1 MTVRALRLVDDAVA
15 DLLRERLDIP
25 LEIAE
30 ESDAVPAPVVP
41 ERIRLLEVARHLRHD
56 LRAAGAVVGIVAEG
70 TARLHEH
77 ASRPAVAE
85 ELELHRRDG
94 VVERRERADGR
105 ALAIL
110 GVRLDLVGRG
120 LARHAQ
126 ELAGRDAVREDHG
139 AARTVDRGV
148 GDVAHA
154 ALRHRVEHDH
164 RHRGADVVLA
174 RAEEPDVLELHEAE
188 ARIGLQLARV
198 APAEAVDGDV
208 ITLSSGAF
216 NVSPITKSITVY
228 GAGFE
233 KDENSNTNVS
243 KINGQL
249 NLGVSGGE
257 TLANIHLEGISFNA
271 AVNTNVPLEGFVME
285 KCYVNGNVNVGA
297 NSNTM
302 IRNSVITG
310 AITGGDQIA
319 DNCIIQNCYVGGAI
333 NTFNVSSSVKIDH
346 CIACDLVGPYYC
358 SNSIFP
364 YYWVGAY
371 YDRAAFANTEGAV
384 VHNCIFRSFNYNNQD
399 KNDFQNCYAVDIKNI
414 FSDAQNATYSATR
427 TFEIQQPGTWVGT
440 DGQEI
445 GIRYGWSKVPKT
457 PVVTNLTTTVSGE
470 RLEVDYD
477 AIVR

>member
-1 MTVRALRLVDDAVA
+1 MKKILLSIIALCWTIVAAAQNEIMTVVLQHG
-15 DLLRERLDIP
+15 
-25 LEIAE
+25 
-30 ESDAVPAPVVP
+30 S
-41 ERIRLLEVARHLRHD
+41 EVSVFT
-56 LRAAGAVVGIVAEG
+56 GANAFVNAN
-70 TARLHEH
+70 
-77 ASRPAVAE
+77 
-85 ELELHRRDG
+85 
-94 VVERRERADGR
+94 
-105 ALAIL
+105 
-110 GVRLDLVGRG
+110 
-120 LARHAQ
+120 
-126 ELAGRDAVREDHG
+126 
-139 AARTVDRGV
+139 
-148 GDVAHA
+148 
-154 ALRHRVEHDH
+154 
-164 RHRGADVVLA
+164 
-174 RAEEPDVLELHEAE
+174 
-188 ARIGLQLARV
+188 
-198 APAEAVDGDV
+198 AEAVDGDV

>member
-1 MTVRALRLVDDAVA
+1 MKKILLSIIALCWTIVAAAQNEIMTVVLQHGNDVSVFT
-15 DLLRERLDIP
+15 
-25 LEIAE
+25 
-30 ESDAVPAPVVP
+30 
-41 ERIRLLEVARHLRHD
+41 
-56 LRAAGAVVGIVAEG
+56 GANAFIKAN
-70 TARLHEH
+70 
-77 ASRPAVAE
+77 
-85 ELELHRRDG
+85 
-94 VVERRERADGR
+94 
-105 ALAIL
+105 
-110 GVRLDLVGRG
+110 
-120 LARHAQ
+120 
-126 ELAGRDAVREDHG
+126 
-139 AARTVDRGV
+139 
-148 GDVAHA
+148 
-154 ALRHRVEHDH
+154 
-164 RHRGADVVLA
+164 
-174 RAEEPDVLELHEAE
+174 
-188 ARIGLQLARV
+188 
-198 APAEAVDGDV
+198 AEAVDNDV
-208 ITLSSGAF
+208 IILSSGTF
-216 NVSPITKSITVY
+216 NVSDITKSISIY

-384 VHNCIFRSFNYNNQD
+384 VHNCIFRNFNYNNQD

>member
-1 MTVRALRLVDDAVA
+1 MKKILLSIIALCCTLVAGAQNEIMTVVLQHGNDV
-15 DLLRERLDIP
+15 
-25 LEIAE
+25 
-30 ESDAVPAPVVP
+30 STFT
-41 ERIRLLEVARHLRHD
+41 
-56 LRAAGAVVGIVAEG
+56 GANAFINAN
-70 TARLHEH
+70 
-77 ASRPAVAE
+77 
-85 ELELHRRDG
+85 
-94 VVERRERADGR
+94 
-105 ALAIL
+105 
-110 GVRLDLVGRG
+110 
-120 LARHAQ
+120 
-126 ELAGRDAVREDHG
+126 
-139 AARTVDRGV
+139 
-148 GDVAHA
+148 
-154 ALRHRVEHDH
+154 
-164 RHRGADVVLA
+164 
-174 RAEEPDVLELHEAE
+174 
-188 ARIGLQLARV
+188 
-198 APAEAVDGDV
+198 AEAVDGDV